1 MANLKSQERNFWEY
15 FKKIVKG
22 EQKFPFLFKKIL
34 IFILKYVKLLK
45 KFEEEKICQ

>member
-1 MANLKSQERNFWEY
+1 MANLKSQER
-15 FKKIVKG
+15 VKG
-22 EQKFPFLFKKIL
+22 EQKLTFLFKKIL